1 MKNLV
6 VNTTNTTNNAT
17 AVNTMAAIN
26 NGLQKVLDFLDKK
39 VKTEEDAKEIMEFIC
54 KPLPGR
60 PAVTKFSDAI
70 FDGMYMDGICKSG
83 IEKIEFWKKLISSD
97 NQISQKIHY
106 LGWNLIWEVEEELE
120 MPHHSIEKMNAE
132 EFSEFMLDLA
142 EKEDQKHL
150 HMVFLGVALD
160 SDMWKKFDGWSFEQL
175 CKAAKTEAHCLDN
188 NELGYGSDNWD

>member
-1 MKNLV
+1 MKTL
-6 VNTTNTTNNAT
+6 VNTNNNAT
-17 AVNTMAAIN
+17 VATATNTMAAIN
-26 NGLQKVLDFLDKK
+26 EGLQKVLDFLDKK
-39 VKTEEDAKEIMEFIC
+39 EKTEADAIAIAEFIC

-60 PAVTKFSDAI
+60 PAVTAFSDAI
-70 FDGMYMDGICKSG
+70 FDGMYKDGICKTG
-83 IEKIEFWKKLISSD
+83 LEKIEFWKELITSD
-97 NQISQKIHY
+97 TPTKQKINY
-106 LGWNLIWEVEEELE
+106 IGWNLVWEVEEELE
-120 MPHHSIEKMNAE
+120 MPHRSIEKMSEE
-132 EFSEFMLDLA
+132 EFSKFMLDLA